1 MAIESI
7 SNFDTYVWIAV
18 GLFIT
23 GLFSIMVYEKSNSPT
38 PDKSSLKNDT

>member
-7 SNFDTYVWIAV
+7 SNFDTYVWVAV

-23 GLFSIMVYEKSNSPT
+23 GLFSIMVYEKSNSQSNGKNHL
-38 PDKSSLKNDT
+38 KSDN